1 MKPLSLIYTKYLPS
15 RAFKLAAYGALVTL
29 ILAVPLFGQWEPDVR
44 LTYDDSLSLLAWCY
58 NPRCIAA
65 GPDGALH
72 LVWYDT
78 RDGGEYA
85 EEVYYKRSTDCG
97 TTWSADFRLS
107 VSDGYRSSRPSVC
120 VEGSDVHVV
129 WYDEHSGNLDILYK
143 HSTDGGVNWT
153 VEMPLGTAFQG
164 PPSIAACG
172 SYLHA
177 VWVVLNNQNS
187 TREIWYNRSMD
198 AGMSWSGAIKLTN
211 PDPQSESDAQPS
223 VSVAGADVHVIW
235 ERYSNIYGTS
245 LCYKHSSDRGVTWF
259 QDTSLA
265 VPPIVYPTHTV
276 SDSIIHV
283 VWMDAHTAGGQIYYK
298 RSMDR
303 GMTWQQEVPL
313 SENLY
318 SVNFS
323 SISASG
329 LNVHAVFEGHLEGY
343 SMSNL
348 YYRFSSDGGTT
359 WSTQALLTTDTVT
372 PAGLY
377 PSISVG
383 DTMVHMVWQDGR
395 HGHPFTGNR
404 EIYYKRNPT
413 GNAWGINESSAG
425 SMQQIP
431 TGLIAFPNPFTS
443 YTTILGYEKHG
454 FVLYD
459 IMGKRVGI
467 YRGDRIGQGLS
478 AGVYFLTSEGENARP
493 LRVVKVR

>member
-1 MKPLSLIYTKYLPS
+1 MKPLSSIYTKYLPS
-15 RAFKLAAYGALVTL
+15 RAFKLAAFGVLITL

-65 GPDGALH
+65 GPSGALH

-85 EEVYYKRSTDCG
+85 EEIYYERSTDCG

-107 VSDGYRSSRPSVC
+107 VADGYRSRAPSVC
-120 VEGSDVHVV
+120 VEGSNVHVV

-143 HSTDGGVNWT
+143 RSSDGGVNWT

-187 TREIWYNRSMD
+187 TREIWYNKSMD
-198 AGMSWSGAIKLTN
+198 TGMSWSGAIKLTN
-211 PDPQSESDAQPS
+211 PITPEADVEPL
-223 VSVAGADVHVIW
+223 VSASGPDVHVIW
-235 ERYSNIYGTS
+235 RRYNSTYGYNIYCKYSTD
-245 LCYKHSSDRGVTWF
+245 HGVTWS
-259 QDTSLA
+259 QDESLLSW
-265 VPPIVYPTHTV
+265 HTV
-276 SDSIIHV
+276 MYLSHALSDSIIHV
-283 VWMDAHTAGGQIYYK
+283 VWMDGSAPGGQIYYK

-303 GMTWQQEVPL
+303 GMTWQQEVQL
-313 SENLY
+313 SDSLY
-318 SVNFS
+318 SSNFS
-323 SISASG
+323 SICASG
-329 LNVHAVFEGHLEGY
+329 LNTHVIYEGHLEGY
-343 SMSNL
+343 SGSNL
-348 YYRFSSDGGTT
+348 YYKFSSDGGVT
-359 WSTQALLTTDTVT
+359 WSTQSLLTTDTIT

-377 PSISVG
+377 PSISIG

-395 HGHPFTGNR
+395 HGHPYTGNR

-413 GNAWGINESSAG
+413 GNAWGIYENSAG
-425 SMQQIP
+425 NMQQIP

-443 YTTILGYEKHG
+443 YTSIFGYKKHS

-459 IMGKRVGI
+459 ITGKRVGI
-467 YRGDRIGQGLS
+467 FRGDRIGQGLS
-478 AGVYFLTSEGENARP
+478 AGVYFLTSEGENAQP